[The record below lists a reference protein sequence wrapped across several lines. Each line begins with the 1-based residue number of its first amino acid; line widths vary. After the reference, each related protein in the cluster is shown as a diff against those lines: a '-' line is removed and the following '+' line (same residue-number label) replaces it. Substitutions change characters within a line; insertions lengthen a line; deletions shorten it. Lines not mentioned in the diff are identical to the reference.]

1 MPILLSLGSTITLDI
16 LNHMMAKKSKN
27 DDSNIGVVIS
37 NEERK
42 RREKIPK
49 RATMINSGLVI
60 FAIAS
65 SAIPLKSFDLDLE
78 TRALLFVVMVA
89 LLNTLRNPII
99 ARLAFQVNK
108 QIQRETVEDKRQKEI
123 KDALEKR
130 AERQRTKD
138 EQNGE
143 NYQPESTIKTSVDIP
158 KTQGLKKYVIIS
170 KLSFSI

>member
-1 MPILLSLGSTITLDI
+1 MPIILSLGMTITLDI
-16 LNHMMAKKSKN
+16 LNHMMAKKN
-27 DDSNIGVVIS
+27 QNEDSDTGVVIS

-78 TRALLFVVMVA
+78 SRALLLVVMVA

-108 QIQRETVEDKRQKEI
+108 QIQRESVEDKRQKEI

-130 AERQRTKD
+130 AERQRAKE
-138 EQNGE
+138 EQNDE
-143 NYQPESTIKTSVDIP
+143 NYQPKAN
-158 KTQGLKKYVIIS
+158 LKA
-170 KLSFSI
+170 SFDKPLKE